1 MRVLSACRRQ
11 RAPDSARLSKRLILL
26 AKTFAAGAADAVASA
41 TPLRHRATPGQAQ
54 AWFCHSGA
62 GMAPRP
68 DYLWLMAWTLLREL
82 HAAPFSATSPS
93 TGAWLV
99 MDTRV
104 QHLAPRARDL
114 TTRPPERRQVYS
126 ADGRYKLDLRLL
138 AAERPVRVEAEWV
151 DQQASHGE
159 PAAWLRLLP
168 HEWGPRTAVVASS
181 GAVVLLDDWIR
192 RPSLLALSLLD
203 LRGEIVA
210 CYGAEQIVQLLGA
223 SVPEVMAVADRG
235 LWCTGEPEL
244 SEDGRYLWQR
254 SAGRQLQLDL
264 SNGDLRLC
272 DRAADH

>member
-1 MRVLSACRRQ
+1 
-11 RAPDSARLSKRLILL
+11 
-26 AKTFAAGAADAVASA
+26 
-41 TPLRHRATPGQAQ
+41 
-54 AWFCHSGA
+54 
-62 GMAPRP
+62 
-68 DYLWLMAWTLLREL
+68 
-82 HAAPFSATSPS
+82 
-93 TGAWLV
+93 

-254 SAGRQLQLDL
+254 SAGRRLQLDL